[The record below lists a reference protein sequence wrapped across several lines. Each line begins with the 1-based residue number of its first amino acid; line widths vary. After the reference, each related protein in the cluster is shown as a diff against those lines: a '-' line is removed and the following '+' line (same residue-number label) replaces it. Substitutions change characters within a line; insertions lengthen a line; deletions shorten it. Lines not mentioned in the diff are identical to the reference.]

1 MHLLPSGSQYPSRN
15 TAEEIEHLEKGHKG
29 KNRCYQRD
37 DTYGNG
43 KAMETYAAETRIRT
57 NPGRY

>member
-1 MHLLPSGSQYPSRN
+1 M
-15 TAEEIEHLEKGHKG
+15 EKGHKG

-57 NPGRY
+57 NPDRY